1 MKTNNTKSKRK
12 LDGLDVSMAFL
23 GGLVLGTFFGII
35 ATVAIYL

>member
-1 MKTNNTKSKRK
+1 MKTNKTKRQ

-23 GGLVLGTFFGII
+23 AGLVLGTFFGII